1 MIHLHIDDRQ
11 RRELEQV
18 SRQAVGRVALRAQMV
33 LLSARGYS
41 VPQIAAIHN
50 CGQDV
55 VRLWLHRYEQAGV
68 AGLDDAP
75 RSGRPPKDPLAGQI
89 IDTQASQSPE
99 CSGHVQNCW
108 TVALLTA
115 YLASRFRLV
124 LSRYSV
130 RRYLHR
136 MGWRWAR
143 PRLAPAQERR
153 PDPLATERRAALAT
167 AQAEAERG
175 AAHLVYVDESD
186 LHLLPLIRAMWMKGR
201 RVRVPTPGQ
210 NAKHAFCGALD
221 AVSGQWL
228 WSDHPRKLAVHFV
241 AFLEQIVAAYPA
253 GRVYIAMD
261 GAPAHTAKVVQRW
274 AEAHPRVTLLRLPTY
289 AAHDE
294 NPVERIWG
302 LMKDAVAA
310 NRLAGSIDDLVRAA
324 TRFFVQMTTETE
336 SERPV
341 FLPLAA

>member
-1 MIHLHIDDRQ
+1 MIRTHIDDQQ

-33 LLSARGYS
+33 LLSARGYT
-41 VPQIAAIHN
+41 VPQIAAIQD

-55 VRLWLHRYEQAGV
+55 VRLWLHRYAQEGV
-68 AGLDDAP
+68 RGLDDAP
-75 RSGRPPKDPLAGQI
+75 RSGRPPKEPLAGHI
-89 IDTQASQSPE
+89 IDTQASQSPQ
-99 CSGHVQNCW
+99 CSGHVQSCW

-115 YLASRFRLV
+115 YLASRFHLV
-124 LSRYSV
+124 LARHSV

-153 PDPLATERRAALAT
+153 PDPLATERRAALAV
-167 AQAEAERG
+167 AQAEAARG

-186 LHLLPLIRAMWMKGR
+186 LHLLPVIRAMWMKGR

-210 NAKHAFCGALD
+210 NAKHAFFGALD
-221 AVSGQWL
+221 VVSGQWF
-228 WSDHPRKLAVHFV
+228 WTDQPRKLAVHFV
-241 AFLEQIVAAYPA
+241 AFLEQIAAAYPT

-274 AEAHPRVTLLRLPTY
+274 AEAHPRVTLLRLPAY
-289 AAHDE
+289 AAHEE

-310 NRLAGSIDDLVRAA
+310 NRLAGSIDELVRAA
-324 TRFFVQMTTETE
+324 NRFFVEMTTEI
-336 SERPV
+336 ERPGV
-341 FLPLAA
+341 LLLAA